1 MDGLAESV
9 HEEDGRNEVMT
20 NSQRIIVNTIAQY
33 TRTIINVCLSLYS
46 TRLIL
51 GALGQSDYG
60 IYSLVAGVI
69 AMLSFITNALVVTTQ
84 RFLSVYHGKNDLQKI
99 RSIFS
104 NSMLLHIMI
113 AGIIGGM
120 LFALGSWITQDFL
133 NISLERQ
140 QAAWWVYNAAVIMLI
155 LTFITAPIRA
165 LFIARENIVYISIVD
180 VIDGILKLLIAIGL
194 SHFAYDHLI
203 SYAGLMA
210 CIALFNLLAFG
221 VYAACKFPE
230 FHFPRLSEWNKHYI
244 KELSQFAGWTTYST
258 GCVVARNQ
266 GIAIVLNLFY
276 GTIVNSAYGIAQHV
290 IGAVQF
296 ISVSILNAMNP
307 QIMKAEGAN
316 DRQRMLRLCEYES
329 KYACL
334 LLSML
339 TIPLIAEMDTILR
352 IWLGDVPEHAT
363 MFCRFILAAALC
375 DQISV
380 GLTSAN
386 QAVGKIRTFSLVFY
400 TFKLTVVVLAW
411 LCLRNGLPLVSIMWC
426 YVGVELFT
434 SFLRLPLMK
443 YIADIPMLPFCRNV
457 FMRILV
463 PLMSMSAVC
472 YLTTTHLD
480 MTWRIVP
487 TFIISGI
494 VGFLSIWITSLTDIE
509 KQYIQQIFTRKS
521 KQQHE

>member
-1 MDGLAESV
+1 
-9 HEEDGRNEVMT
+9 MT
-20 NSQRIIVNTIAQY
+20 NSNRIIINTMAQY

-51 GALGQSDYG
+51 SALGQSDYG
-60 IYSLVAGVI
+60 IYSVVAGVI
-69 AMLSFITNALVVTTQ
+69 AMMSFITNALVVTTQ
-84 RFLSVYHGKNDLQKI
+84 RFLSIYHGKNDPQKI
-99 RSIFS
+99 RQIFG
-104 NSMLLHIMI
+104 NSMLLHILI
-113 AGIIGGM
+113 ASILGVV
-120 LFALGSWITQDFL
+120 LFCLGSWITHDFL
-133 NISLERQ
+133 NIVVERQ
-140 QAAWWVYNAAVIMLI
+140 QAAWYVYNAAVVMLM

-180 VIDGILKLLIAIGL
+180 VVDGILKLLIAIGL
-194 SHFAYDHLI
+194 SHIAYDHLV
-203 SYAGLMA
+203 SYSVLMA
-210 CIALFNLLAFG
+210 GITLVNLLAFSI
-221 VYAACKFPE
+221 YASAKFPE
-230 FHFPRLSEWNKHYI
+230 FHLPRLRDWDKQFI
-244 KELSQFAGWTTYST
+244 KELSHFAGWTTYSM
-258 GCVVARNQ
+258 GCIIGRNQ
-266 GIAIVLNLFY
+266 GIAVVLNIFY
-276 GTIVNSAYGIAQHV
+276 GTIVNSAYGIAQQV
-290 IGAVQF
+290 LGAVQF
-296 ISVSILNAMNP
+296 ISTSILNAMNP
-307 QIMKAEGAN
+307 QIMKAEGSG
-316 DRQRMLRLCEYES
+316 DRSRMVRLCEYES
-329 KYACL
+329 KYAFL
-334 LLSML
+334 LLSL
-339 TIPLIAEMDTILR
+339 VAIPLIAEMDTVLHF
-352 IWLGDVPEHAT
+352 WLGEVPEHAV
-363 MFCRFILAAALC
+363 MFCRCILAATLC
-375 DQISV
+375 DQLSV
-380 GLTSAN
+380 GLTTAN

>member
-1 MDGLAESV
+1 M
-9 HEEDGRNEVMT
+9 
-20 NSQRIIVNTIAQY
+20 AQY

-51 GALGQSDYG
+51 SALGQSDYG
-60 IYSLVAGVI
+60 IYSVVAGVI
-69 AMLSFITNALVVTTQ
+69 AMMSFITNALVVTTQ
-84 RFLSVYHGKNDLQKI
+84 RFLSIYHGKNDPQKI
-99 RSIFS
+99 RQIFG
-104 NSMLLHIMI
+104 NSMLLHILI
-113 AGIIGGM
+113 ASILGVV
-120 LFALGSWITQDFL
+120 LFCLGSWITHDFL
-133 NISLERQ
+133 NIAVERQ
-140 QAAWWVYNAAVIMLI
+140 QAAWYVYNAAVVMLM

-180 VIDGILKLLIAIGL
+180 VVDGILKLLIAIGL
-194 SHFAYDHLI
+194 SHIAYDHLV
-203 SYAGLMA
+203 SYSVLMA
-210 CIALFNLLAFG
+210 GITLVNLLAFSI
-221 VYAACKFPE
+221 YASAKFPE
-230 FHFPRLSEWNKHYI
+230 FHLPRLRDWDKQFI
-244 KELSQFAGWTTYST
+244 KELSHFAGWTTYSM
-258 GCVVARNQ
+258 GCIIGRNQ
-266 GIAIVLNLFY
+266 GIAVVLNIFY
-276 GTIVNSAYGIAQHV
+276 GTIVNSAYGIAQQV
-290 IGAVQF
+290 LGAVQF
-296 ISVSILNAMNP
+296 ISTSILNAMNP
-307 QIMKAEGAN
+307 QIMKAEGSG
-316 DRQRMLRLCEYES
+316 DRSRMVRLCEYES
-329 KYACL
+329 KYAFL
-334 LLSML
+334 LLSL
-339 TIPLIAEMDTILR
+339 VAIPLIAEMDTVLHF
-352 IWLGDVPEHAT
+352 WLGEVPEHAV
-363 MFCRFILAAALC
+363 MFCQCILAATLC
-375 DQISV
+375 DQLSV
-380 GLTSAN
+380 GLTTAN